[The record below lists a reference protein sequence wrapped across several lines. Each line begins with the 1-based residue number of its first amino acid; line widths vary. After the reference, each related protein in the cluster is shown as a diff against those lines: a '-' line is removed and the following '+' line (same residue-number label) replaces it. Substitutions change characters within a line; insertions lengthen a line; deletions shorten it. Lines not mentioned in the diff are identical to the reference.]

1 MPVISILNVRIIEDI
16 TAKNAALTTGSIQC
30 MLNTLDSVVVARAS
44 GVPVKVIAIPAM
56 SYGLDE
62 MIVDSAI
69 ESVEDF
75 PGRSYGADYA
85 FLNHMWMLLTLK
97 KAGIAFDALDHKIM
111 LPQDSAAAFVS
122 GQLDIDVN
130 YKPFSSQSAARDGA
144 HILKTSLSDRTW
156 ERGLISESISCNED
170 WLAEKPDVAK
180 ELLRAWFE
188 AVDWWK
194 SNPDEGNDMV
204 AKGLDWPVADV
215 RETQYGAVML
225 NLDQNLGAFGVGD
238 GKPVCQSLP
247 EGAPDPETGASGWGD
262 MLFGGQP
269 DCASGYLADTW
280 DLFGEVYM
288 EAGVI
293 ESFALFRGRRRSL
306 DPRGARQRRC
316 HRGLFLQCLDWKGR
330 TVSIDHPCGTCR
342 TGVPWEG
349 GQGSKE
355 PRCRETHEVPG
366 VTDER
371 PQCLRVMLLWQFP
384 NFLSD
389 RILRNMELIA
399 GRVLPRFTAIQHD
412 AKAPPRHP
420 GLPAPPLQT
429 VRGVSPSPMTW
440 SSPDQSSRERS
451 RSVTDA

>member
-1 MPVISILNVRIIEDI
+1 MKENSVSGILKVAVAAAVIAGVLGLQPQPSGAAEQVDIAIISFSPYAPWYIVQERGLARDIDLNVRIIEDI

-30 MLNTLDSVVVARAS
+30 MLNTLDSVVVARGS

-69 ESVEDF
+69 QSVEDF
-75 PGRSYGADYA
+75 PGKSYGADYA

-130 YKPFSSQSAARDGA
+130 YKPFSSQSASRDGA

-194 SNPDEGNDMV
+194 SNPDEGNDMI
-204 AKGLDWPVADV
+204 AKGLDWPVPDV

-247 EGAPDPETGASGWGD
+247 EGAPEPETGASGWGD

-269 DCASGYLADTW
+269 DCAPGYLADTW

-293 ESFALFRGRRRSL
+293 DSFASSEDGVDLSILEAL
-306 DPRGARQRRC
+306 DNDGA
-316 HRGLFLQCLDWKGR
+316 
-330 TVSIDHPCGTCR
+330 S
-342 TGVPWEG
+342 
-349 GQGSKE
+349 
-355 PRCRETHEVPG
+355 ETYSSNA
-366 VTDER
+366 
-371 PQCLRVMLLWQFP
+371 W
-384 NFLSD
+384 
-389 RILRNMELIA
+389 I
-399 GRVLPRFTAIQHD
+399 GRV
-412 AKAPPRHP
+412 
-420 GLPAPPLQT
+420 GL
-429 VRGVSPSPMTW
+429 
-440 SSPDQSSRERS
+440 
-451 RSVTDA
+451 

>member
-1 MPVISILNVRIIEDI
+1 MKEHSVSGILKLAVVAALIAGGLGLQPRPSGAAEQVDIAIISFSPYAPWYIVQERGLARDIDLNVRIIEDI
-16 TAKNAALTTGSIQC
+16 TAKNASLTTGSIHC

-62 MIVDSAI
+62 MIVDAAI
-69 ESVEDF
+69 ESIEDF
-75 PGRSYGADYA
+75 PGKSYGADYA

-170 WLAEKPDVAK
+170 WLAEKPDAAK

-204 AKGLDWPVADV
+204 ARGLDWPVADV
-215 RETQYGAVML
+215 RETQYGAIML

-247 EGAPDPETGASGWGD
+247 EGAPEPETGASGWGD

-269 DCASGYLADTW
+269 DCAAGYLADTW

-293 ESFALFRGRRRSL
+293 ESFASSEDGVDLSILEAL
-306 DPRGARQRRC
+306 DNDGATEAYSSNA
-316 HRGLFLQCLDWKGR
+316 W
-330 TVSIDHPCGTCR
+330 I
-342 TGVPWEG
+342 
-349 GQGSKE
+349 
-355 PRCRETHEVPG
+355 
-366 VTDER
+366 
-371 PQCLRVMLLWQFP
+371 
-384 NFLSD
+384 
-389 RILRNMELIA
+389 
-399 GRVLPRFTAIQHD
+399 GRV
-412 AKAPPRHP
+412 
-420 GLPAPPLQT
+420 GL
-429 VRGVSPSPMTW
+429 
-440 SSPDQSSRERS
+440 
-451 RSVTDA
+451 

>member
-1 MPVISILNVRIIEDI
+1 MKEHSVSGILKLAVAAALIAGVLGLQPRPCEAAEQVDITIISFSPYAPWYIVQEKSLARDIDLNVRIIEDI

-62 MIVDSAI
+62 MIVDAAI
-69 ESVEDF
+69 TSVEDF
-75 PGRSYGADYA
+75 PGKSYGADYA

-170 WLAEKPDVAK
+170 WLAEKPDVAR

-194 SNPDEGNDMV
+194 SNPDEGNDIV
-204 AKGLDWPVADV
+204 ARGLDWPVADV

-247 EGAPDPETGASGWGD
+247 EGAPEPETGASGWGD

-269 DCASGYLADTW
+269 DCAPGYLADTW
-280 DLFGEVYM
+280 DLFGEVYK

-293 ESFALFRGRRRSL
+293 ESFASSEDGVDLSILEAL
-306 DPRGARQRRC
+306 DNDGATEAYSSNA
-316 HRGLFLQCLDWKGR
+316 W
-330 TVSIDHPCGTCR
+330 I
-342 TGVPWEG
+342 
-349 GQGSKE
+349 
-355 PRCRETHEVPG
+355 
-366 VTDER
+366 
-371 PQCLRVMLLWQFP
+371 
-384 NFLSD
+384 
-389 RILRNMELIA
+389 
-399 GRVLPRFTAIQHD
+399 GRV
-412 AKAPPRHP
+412 
-420 GLPAPPLQT
+420 GL
-429 VRGVSPSPMTW
+429 
-440 SSPDQSSRERS
+440 
-451 RSVTDA
+451 

>member
-1 MPVISILNVRIIEDI
+1 MKENSVSGILKVAVAAAVIAGVLGLQPRPSGAAEQVDIAIISFSPYAPWYIVQERGLARDIDLNVRIIEDI

-30 MLNTLDSVVVARAS
+30 MLNTLDSVVVARGS

-69 ESVEDF
+69 QSVDDF
-75 PGRSYGADYA
+75 PGKSYGADYA

-130 YKPFSSQSAARDGA
+130 YKPFSSQSASREGA

-194 SNPDEGNDMV
+194 SNPDEGNDMI
-204 AKGLDWPVADV
+204 AKGLDWPVPDV

-247 EGAPDPETGASGWGD
+247 EGAPEPETGASGWGD

-269 DCASGYLADTW
+269 DCAPGYLADTW

-293 ESFALFRGRRRSL
+293 DSFASSEDGVDLSILEAL
-306 DPRGARQRRC
+306 DNDGA
-316 HRGLFLQCLDWKGR
+316 
-330 TVSIDHPCGTCR
+330 S
-342 TGVPWEG
+342 
-349 GQGSKE
+349 
-355 PRCRETHEVPG
+355 ETYSSNA
-366 VTDER
+366 
-371 PQCLRVMLLWQFP
+371 W
-384 NFLSD
+384 
-389 RILRNMELIA
+389 I
-399 GRVLPRFTAIQHD
+399 GRV
-412 AKAPPRHP
+412 
-420 GLPAPPLQT
+420 GL
-429 VRGVSPSPMTW
+429 
-440 SSPDQSSRERS
+440 
-451 RSVTDA
+451 